1 MSLGQSSN
9 QTCKSGPMLAC
20 LAKALATLLH
30 DRLTKHNWPQNVQ
43 GDLSGNSTDRDVNYE
58 RT

>member
-9 QTCKSGPMLAC
+9 QTCKSGPMLAR

-30 DRLTKHNWPQNVQ
+30 DRLTKHNLEK
-43 GDLSGNSTDRDVNYE
+43 DKRE
-58 RT
+58 A